1 MTKTYLIFY
10 FFFTAESSLSSILH
24 SWKMVLVVEMVFLT
38 ETLILVVEELNE
50 WEIFLNKKLY

>member
-10 FFFTAESSLSSILH
+10 FFFIAKSSLSSILH

-50 WEIFLNKKLY
+50 WEIFLNKKFY